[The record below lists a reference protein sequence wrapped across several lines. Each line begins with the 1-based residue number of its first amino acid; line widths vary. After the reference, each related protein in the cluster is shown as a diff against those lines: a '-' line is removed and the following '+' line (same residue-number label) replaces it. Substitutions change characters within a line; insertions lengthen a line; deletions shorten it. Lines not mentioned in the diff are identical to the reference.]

1 MRFFGVLILVA
12 LSAVALAFRG
22 FRPRCGL
29 SRPTVQR
36 LHATP
41 WTSLIEAA
49 AKPEGYVYGAVEAPG
64 WALPLGLVLIISVA
78 AVPLLLAPGEKAL
91 DTQREN
97 EDIKGVKFGRKQKD
111 DV

>member
-1 MRFFGVLILVA
+1 MRFFIA
-12 LSAVALAFRG
+12 LFFLTLSVVLAFR
-22 FRPRCGL
+22 PRSGVRAL

-64 WALPLGLVLIISVA
+64 WALPLGLVLIVSVA

-91 DTQREN
+91 DAQREN

-111 DV
+111 EV